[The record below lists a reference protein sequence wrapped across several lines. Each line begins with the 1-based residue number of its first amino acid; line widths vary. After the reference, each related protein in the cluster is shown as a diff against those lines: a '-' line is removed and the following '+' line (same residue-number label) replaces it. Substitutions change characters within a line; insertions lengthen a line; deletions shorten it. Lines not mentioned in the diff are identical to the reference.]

1 MNVDGGVELEIPA
14 HSEFLSLVRA
24 VVATAAALDPRL
36 GDERIEDL
44 RLAVSEA
51 TTNAIES
58 HAQLGSEERIAIRCD
73 LGEDRIEVEVQDHG
87 EGFDPDT
94 LSPLPPP
101 TDPLRLEY
109 EHGLGLP
116 LMRVLADETRIRTG
130 ADGTAVSLVV
140 YTTPGGR
147 TPKT

>member
-1 MNVDGGVELEIPA
+1 MTGDGGVELEIPA
-14 HSEFLSLVRA
+14 KAEFLSLVRA
-24 VVATAAALDPRL
+24 VVATAAGLDPRL

-58 HAQLGSEERIAIRCD
+58 HAELGTDDRIAIRCD
-73 LGEDRIEVEVQDHG
+73 LGDDRIEVEVQDHG
-87 EGFDPDT
+87 EGFDPDS

-101 TDPLRLEY
+101 TDPERLEY

-116 LMRVLADETRIRTG
+116 LMRVLTDETEIRTG
-130 ADGTAVSLVV
+130 ADGTAVRLVV
-140 YTTPGGR
+140 FTSPGESA
-147 TPKT
+147 

>member
-1 MNVDGGVELEIPA
+1 MDLHRGVELEIPA
-14 HSEFLSLVRA
+14 HAEFLSLVRA
-24 VVATAAALDPRL
+24 VVASAAALDPRL
-36 GDERIEDL
+36 RDERIEDL

-51 TTNAIES
+51 TTNAIEA

-73 LGEDRIEVEVQDHG
+73 LGEDRIEVEVHDHG
-87 EGFDPDT
+87 EGFDPES
-94 LSPLPPP
+94 LSPLPAP
-101 TDPLRLEY
+101 TDPERLEH

-140 YTTPGGR
+140 YSTPGDR
-147 TPKT
+147 SP